1 MTSRPPTAQRRD
13 SVTVHP
19 FPNPSM
25 VSIVLGAQWGDEG
38 KGKLVDLL
46 ASDADI
52 VCRCQGGNNAGHSV
66 LANGIEYDFHMLP
79 SGFHLDNCVNIIG
92 NGCVVNLPELV
103 EEIQKNESRGVKNWS
118 QRLLISDRAHLVF
131 DFHKQTDGLIER
143 GRGNRSLGTTKKGIG
158 PTYSSKATRN
168 GIRMIDLLGDFSI
181 FAEKMRNL
189 YSYYKLTF
197 PDLEGD
203 IDKTIEQFKELAE
216 YFRPMTIDTISY
228 LNDAIVD
235 GSKKILVEGA
245 NATMLDI
252 DFGRFF
258 FVNKQFSISTYPY
271 VTSSNCSIGGACTGL
286 GLPPKYIGDIYGVVK
301 AYTTRVGDGVFP
313 TELKNEIGEHLQTR
327 GREWG
332 VTTGR
337 KRRCGWLDLVLLKYT
352 NMINGFT
359 ALCLTKLDTLDELTE
374 IKVATTYKR
383 NGVDLPNFPASV
395 DTMHDIEVEYVTFPG
410 WRGRSTSECRTFN
423 SLPHNARLYV
433 QFIEQ
438 YLGVPGFEMDWG
450 WKRSYGDDP
459 RLLKKSHVSS

>member
-1 MTSRPPTAQRRD
+1 MMKQSSPSTATTPTA
-13 SVTVHP
+13 SVHHQLQKKTK
-19 FPNPSM
+19 PNEDNDD
-25 VSIVLGAQWGDEG
+25 DE
-38 KGKLVDLL
+38 
-46 ASDADI
+46 S
-52 VCRCQGGNNAGHSV
+52 
-66 LANGIEYDFHMLP
+66 
-79 SGFHLDNCVNIIG
+79 
-92 NGCVVNLPELV
+92 
-103 EEIQKNESRGVKNWS
+103 
-118 QRLLISDRAHLVF
+118 
-131 DFHKQTDGLIER
+131 
-143 GRGNRSLGTTKKGIG
+143 
-158 PTYSSKATRN
+158 
-168 GIRMIDLLGDFSI
+168 
-181 FAEKMRNL
+181 
-189 YSYYKLTF
+189 
-197 PDLEGD
+197 
-203 IDKTIEQFKELAE
+203 
-216 YFRPMTIDTISY
+216 
-228 LNDAIVD
+228 LNDND
-235 GSKKILVEGA
+235 DT
-245 NATMLDI
+245 ND
-252 DFGRFF
+252 
-258 FVNKQFSISTYPY
+258 STYPY

-423 SLPHNARLYV
+423 SLPHNARLYI

-438 YLGVPGFEMDWG
+438 YLGVPVKWIGVGKDRMAMIRVF
-450 WKRSYGDDP
+450 
-459 RLLKKSHVSS
+459 